1 MSTQQATYETVT
13 ERPTFTTNR
22 SKTKAMQSF
31 SAKIRELPESEYL
44 PVPADMDIKSV
55 RTMATRIGPK
65 CNPPRKYSVRKA
77 IDGFHYVFWGD
88 EPTPSSSPGEAA
100 EPECNEAFPCD
111 ECVAELSSDTFGEDE
126 GA

>member
-1 MSTQQATYETVT
+1 MSTQQATYETVAV
-13 ERPTFTTNR
+13 RPTFTTNR
-22 SKTKAMQSF
+22 TKTKAMQSF

-65 CNPPRKYSVRKA
+65 CDPPRKYSVRKA
-77 IDGFHYVFWGD
+77 TDGLHYVFWGG
-88 EPTPSSSPGEAA
+88 EPGEPA
-100 EPECNEAFPCD
+100 ETTTPGVDVEQMIADGTDRHFD
-111 ECVAELSSDTFGEDE
+111 EHGEDE

>member
-22 SKTKAMQSF
+22 TKTKAMQSF

-65 CNPPRKYSVRKA
+65 CDPPRKYSVRKA

-88 EPTPSSSPGEAA
+88 EPTEATDERSIEELADAIVDGHAQIEALLGET
-100 EPECNEAFPCD
+100 D
-111 ECVAELSSDTFGEDE
+111 
-126 GA
+126 

>member
-1 MSTQQATYETVT
+1 MSTQQATYETVAV
-13 ERPTFTTNR
+13 RPTFTTNR
-22 SKTKAMQSF
+22 TKTQAMQSF

-65 CNPPRKYSVRKA
+65 CDPPRKYSVRKA
-77 IDGFHYVFWGD
+77 TDGLHYVFWGGEPG
-88 EPTPSSSPGEAA
+88 EPTTPGVDVEQMIADGTDRH
-100 EPECNEAFPCD
+100 FD
-111 ECVAELSSDTFGEDE
+111 EHGEDE

>member
-77 IDGFHYVFWGD
+77 IDNIHYVFWGD
-88 EPTPSSSPGEAA
+88 EPVEDTTPGVGVEQMIADGTDRH
-100 EPECNEAFPCD
+100 FD
-111 ECVAELSSDTFGEDE
+111 EHGEDE